1 MFYFFASSKTAQ
13 AFSSRMHNV
22 QVNYF
27 RILILCIVFPLN
39 RHKNICMVG
48 TFSLYIVIIRLD
60 VKYVWSKMF
69 LIPSIS
75 NALKKFFMHKRI
87 YRRLQRIRKSINGG
101 VYQ

>member
-39 RHKNICMVG
+39 RHKNICIVG
-48 TFSLYIVIIRLD
+48 TFSLYVVIRLD
-60 VKYVWSKMF
+60 VWSTMF

-75 NALKKFFMHKRI
+75 NALKNFLCIKEFTGGYK
-87 YRRLQRIRKSINGG
+87 RIRKSINGG